1 MLGCKHFKTP
11 SSQSLAYA
19 HLSTHKET
27 VPRRRKNYLFAGSH
41 ERAQDAAM
49 LYSLFST
56 CRLHNIN
63 PELWLTHL
71 FENINSTPKENLQLL
86 LPQNYNPQTKQQ
98 WRGWLKGYGLLNGFD
113 KKTLKRFQELEHL
126 EDDKRKTLFDLIDTY
141 KRDAKARKAYA

>member
-1 MLGCKHFKTP
+1 
-11 SSQSLAYA
+11 
-19 HLSTHKET
+19 
-27 VPRRRKNYLFAGSH
+27 
-41 ERAQDAAM
+41 M

-98 WRGWLKGYGLLNGFD
+98 
-113 KKTLKRFQELEHL
+113 
-126 EDDKRKTLFDLIDTY
+126 
-141 KRDAKARKAYA
+141 